1 MAGRH
6 PMPLWQWLEAA
17 PIQYDLATL
26 MRADPPRRGFEKPG
40 EAEAELAKRVELLST
55 SALPGAARLATKL
68 RCDDGTGPVP
78 SLANP
83 VYCRAWRRVTGSGL
97 MVCIRQARRAR
108 LEVRAFTIVLP
119 HHTVPADHL
128 HLFDPATVTTSMR
141 RLLLKHLPPN
151 PTGWLY
157 LRVHGEYEGTSDTFV
172 IHAHGLA
179 SGDYLTTLNGPV
191 RRDLRK
197 LRKLAN
203 DTGRIPHTPHI
214 PHIPHIPH
222 TPHTPQHPEGARG
235 PAHRPSASGSQAGVL
250 RPPVVV
256 AKPAGGDDAEGVE
269 AGSRQGAHPR
279 AAPQPLP
286 HLVGP
291 AVDQQ
296 PAPSHGSG
304 QRGLMMG
311 ATGYWARGPP
321 LMRCGPLLTA
331 CGPCLTGEWQQHCIE
346 ISSPSAVAR
355 SCTNKW
361 GMWGKWGAEDDKT

>member
-6 PMPLWQWLEAA
+6 PMPHWQWLEAA

-55 SALPGAARLATKL
+55 SALPGAAALATKL
-68 RCDDGTGPVP
+68 RCDDGTGPVT

-119 HHTVPADHL
+119 HHAVPADHL

-157 LRVHGEYEGTSDTFV
+157 MQAHGEYEGTSDTFV

-203 DTGRIPHTPHI
+203 DTGRVPTLPTLPSTPKV
-214 PHIPHIPH
+214 
-222 TPHTPQHPEGARG
+222 RV
-235 PAHRPSASGSQAGVL
+235 VL
-250 RPPVVV
+250 RIDPLRRVARQVSYVLQSWWPSRPVVMTPKGWKRV
-256 AKPAGGDDAEGVE
+256 RDKGRIPEPHH
-269 AGSRQGAHPR
+269 SRYLIWLDRQSISSLRLRMG
-279 AAPQPLP
+279 L
-286 HLVGP
+286 
-291 AVDQQ
+291 
-296 PAPSHGSG
+296 GSG
-304 QRGLMMG
+304 G
-311 ATGYWARGPP
+311 
-321 LMRCGPLLTA
+321 
-331 CGPCLTGEWQQHCIE
+331 
-346 ISSPSAVAR
+346 
-355 SCTNKW
+355 
-361 GMWGKWGAEDDKT
+361 

>member
-6 PMPLWQWLEAA
+6 PMPPWQWLEAA

-68 RCDDGTGPVP
+68 RCDDGAGPVP

-203 DTGRIPHTPHI
+203 DTGRVPAFPTLPAFPTFPTFPTLPSTPKV
-214 PHIPHIPH
+214 
-222 TPHTPQHPEGARG
+222 RV
-235 PAHRPSASGSQAGVL
+235 VL
-250 RPPVVV
+250 RIDPLRRVARQVSYVLQSWWPSRPVVMTPKGWKRV
-256 AKPAGGDDAEGVE
+256 RDKGRIPEPHH
-269 AGSRQGAHPR
+269 SRYLIWLDRQSISSLRLRMG
-279 AAPQPLP
+279 L
-286 HLVGP
+286 
-291 AVDQQ
+291 
-296 PAPSHGSG
+296 GSG
-304 QRGLMMG
+304 G
-311 ATGYWARGPP
+311 
-321 LMRCGPLLTA
+321 
-331 CGPCLTGEWQQHCIE
+331 
-346 ISSPSAVAR
+346 
-355 SCTNKW
+355 
-361 GMWGKWGAEDDKT
+361 